1 MKKILLVA
9 AAAAGLVSIAPAFAA
24 DGTININGNVTTTAC
39 KVTTTAGNINV
50 TLPTVTTAALAAA
63 GATAGN
69 QPFSINLTTCPSNT
83 IVSTYFEPGPNV
95 DAATGNL
102 KNTASGGAGNVQ
114 VALYN
119 GDSTKINLNNVA
131 GSQNSKSATISGA
144 GALNYYAAYFANG
157 AAATAGLVTTSV
169 VFTMQYQ

>member
-24 DGTININGNVTTTAC
+24 DGTINITGNVTTTAC
-39 KVTTTAGNINV
+39 KVTTTTGINV
-50 TLPTVTTAALAAA
+50 VLPTVTTAALASA

-69 QPFSINLTTCPSNT
+69 QPFAINLTLCPANT
-83 IVSTYFEPGPNV
+83 TVSTYFEPGANV
-95 DAATGNL
+95 DTATGNL

-119 GDSTKINLNNVA
+119 SDSTKINLNNVA

-144 GALNYYAAYFANG
+144 GAMNYFAAYIANG
-157 AAATAGLVTTSV
+157 AAATAGAVSTSV